1 MGEGWS
7 DWFALMITM
16 NAGDTPE
23 NPRGIATYSSGQPN
37 DAVGIREAHYSTD
50 FNINNFTYAATNDD
64 TVLGTNSQ
72 GQTVSW
78 NEIPHNIGAVW
89 ATMLWD
95 LNWAYIEKYG
105 FDADLYNGTSGNNKV
120 MQLVIDGLKFQT
132 CNPGFVDGRDAL
144 LMADQMLTGGEDQC
158 MIWEVFANRGLGF
171 NASQGL
177 DGNMEDQVEDFSLP
191 PSDDTSLANCTSLSV
206 QASKMDTYKIYP
218 NPATNEINIRV
229 TQNYGRAQVSLVDIN
244 GRSVYKQQMDLNG
257 TVTVNFGQLQAGI
270 YILNV
275 NNNTININEK
285 IIIK

>member
-1 MGEGWS
+1 
-7 DWFALMITM
+7 
-16 NAGDTPE
+16 
-23 NPRGIATYSSGQPN
+23 
-37 DAVGIREAHYSTD
+37 
-50 FNINNFTYAATNDD
+50 
-64 TVLGTNSQ
+64 
-72 GQTVSW
+72 
-78 NEIPHNIGAVW
+78 
-89 ATMLWD
+89 
-95 LNWAYIEKYG
+95 
-105 FDADLYNGTSGNNKV
+105 
-120 MQLVIDGLKFQT
+120 
-132 CNPGFVDGRDAL
+132 
-144 LMADQMLTGGEDQC
+144 MLTGGEDQC

-191 PSDDTSLANCTSLSV
+191 PSGDTSLANCTSLSV